1 MPVFAL
7 HSVVS
12 DAFCCA
18 AFGKPLCVFVVA
30 DVGCSVYYCI
40 WCVCLSVRRLSC
52 PDLSSTELLASG
64 TYGTGE
70 SVCCHGDDGKI
81 EFVPAAPSTRPFPG
95 DWYQLH

>member
-1 MPVFAL
+1 MHVFAL

-12 DAFCCA
+12 DAFCCTT
-18 AFGKPLCVFVVA
+18 FNKLLCVFVVA
-30 DVGCSVYYCI
+30 VAWLFSVLHVMCLLECSPA
-40 WCVCLSVRRLSC
+40 LT
-52 PDLSSTELLASG
+52 STELLASG

-95 DWYQLH
+95 DLYQLY